1 MFLRSF
7 LSCSQA
13 LMKPMTPAPVMNL
26 ITTPQRSI
34 VYRYVRKRSPFDKTN
49 YIDNYVAP
57 PVKYHKSRKP
67 RLPHWD
73 DPNVEWPPIMPRPT
87 QLQGKQLIHSLEKK
101 ERLIKTTLRPF
112 RVTDIRA
119 GDHVEIKYL
128 FSLSESLGN
137 ILTGVVV
144 GRKNRNSYNSS
155 FRVVM
160 RVAGEHVVMDFKE
173 LSPLL
178 AGIRVLNR
186 GSGNLRSK
194 LYHLAKKELS
204 KDQYNKAIVKRIIKK
219 RLEDGTKKKGKKS
232 VIKTMRYDNREDAI
246 I

>member
-26 ITTPQRSI
+26 ITASQRSI

-73 DPNVEWPPIMPRPT
+73 DPNVEWPPVMPRPT
-87 QLQGKQLIHSLEKK
+87 QLQGKELIQSIEQKEKK
-101 ERLIKTTLRPF
+101 IKDTLRPF
-112 RVTDIRA
+112 QVTDIRA
-119 GDHVEIKYL
+119 GDYVEIKYL

-144 GRKNRNSYNSS
+144 GRKSRNSYNSS

-160 RVAGEHVVMDFKE
+160 RVGGDHVVMDFKQ

-194 LYHLAKKELS
+194 LYHLANKELP
-204 KDQYNKAIVKRIIKK
+204 KDKYTKAIVKRIVK
-219 RLEDGTKKKGKKS
+219 RRKEDALKTKGKKT
-232 VIKTMRYDNREDAI
+232 IIRTMRYDNREDPTI
-246 I
+246 

>member
-13 LMKPMTPAPVMNL
+13 FMKPMAPAPVMNL

-49 YIDNYVAP
+49 YIDNYVPP

-73 DPNVEWPPIMPRPT
+73 DPNVEWPPVMPRPT
-87 QLQGKQLIHSLEKK
+87 KLQGKELLQSIELK
-101 ERLIKTTLRPF
+101 ERKIRQTLRPF
-112 RVTDIRA
+112 KVTDIRA
-119 GDHVEIKYL
+119 GDYVEVKYL

-160 RVAGEHVVMDFKE
+160 RVAGDHVVMDFKE

-178 AGIRVLNR
+178 AGIRVLKR

-194 LYHLAKKELS
+194 LYHLANKELP
-204 KDQYNKAIVKRIIKK
+204 KDHYTKAIVKRIVK
-219 RLEDGTKKKGKKS
+219 RRKEDGAKRKGKKTVS
-232 VIKTMRYDNREDAI
+232 KAMRYDNRVDTTI
-246 I
+246 